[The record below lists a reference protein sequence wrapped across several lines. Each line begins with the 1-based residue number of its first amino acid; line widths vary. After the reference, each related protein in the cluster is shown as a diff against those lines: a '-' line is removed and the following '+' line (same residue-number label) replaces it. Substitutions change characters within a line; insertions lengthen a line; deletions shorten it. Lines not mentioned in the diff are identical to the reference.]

1 MQVKNG
7 QGNTIGTWG
16 PTHRHEIIPSSI
28 IMVLVGVGIGI
39 PPQIPSPSPRPL
51 SIQGWHYFSHGPSQ
65 HRMQFD
71 VTLKA
76 SFGDCFAFS
85 HSKLQTKENEEL
97 CPKKCKGVVL
107 RSSRTIAKSECIIV
121 FSQVVVSICK
131 RRRRRVVAKEASK
144 ANIVSSPHGFCLGKS
159 TLLFVA

>member
-1 MQVKNG
+1 
-7 QGNTIGTWG
+7 
-16 PTHRHEIIPSSI
+16 
-28 IMVLVGVGIGI
+28 
-39 PPQIPSPSPRPL
+39 
-51 SIQGWHYFSHGPSQ
+51 
-65 HRMQFD
+65 MQFD

-144 ANIVSSPHGFCLGKS
+144 QTLSQASWILFGEINSSLCSLD
-159 TLLFVA
+159 VAIQWFIQQNPQIMKCG